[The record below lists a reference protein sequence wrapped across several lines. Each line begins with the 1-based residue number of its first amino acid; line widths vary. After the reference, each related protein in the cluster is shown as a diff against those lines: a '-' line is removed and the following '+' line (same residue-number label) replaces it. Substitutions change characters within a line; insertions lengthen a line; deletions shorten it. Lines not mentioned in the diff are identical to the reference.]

1 MRAAPPLFAVCTPD
15 RPPALYTESTLP
27 ILEAAVPSTI
37 LVVDDE
43 KNIVQLARLYLDK
56 EGFQV
61 EAAFDGAQA
70 LEKAKAVRP
79 DLVILDIMMPELD
92 GVAVCKE
99 LRKTSNVP
107 IIFLTARSEDVDRIV
122 GLEIG
127 ADDYVTKPFNPREL
141 VARVK
146 AVLRRA
152 RQEEPEQAVL
162 EANGLR
168 LDTARREVT
177 LDAEPVTLRAK
188 EFELLAAFLRH
199 VGIVLDRERLLQLVW
214 GSDYYGDTRT
224 IDVHVA
230 WLREKLSGAKNV
242 KIQTVWGVGYKLV
255 VDSDAAQP

>member
-1 MRAAPPLFAVCTPD
+1 M
-15 RPPALYTESTLP
+15 
-27 ILEAAVPSTI
+27 PSTI

-61 EAAFDGAQA
+61 ESANDGEAA
-70 LEKAKAVRP
+70 LEKFKSARP
-79 DLVILDIMMPELD
+79 DLVILDIMMPGMD
-92 GVAVCKE
+92 GLSVAKE

-107 IIFLTARSEDVDRIV
+107 IIILTARGDDIDRIV
-122 GLEIG
+122 GLELG

-152 RQEEPEQAVL
+152 RQEEPDAPVL
-162 EANGLR
+162 EAGGLT
-168 LDTARREVT
+168 LDVARREVT
-177 LDAEPVTLRAK
+177 VEGAPVTLRAK
-188 EFELLAAFLRH
+188 EFDLLAAFMRH
-199 VGIVLDRERLLQLVW
+199 AGIVLDRERLLQLVW

-230 WLREKLSGAKNV
+230 WLREKMAKAQHV

-255 VDSDAAQP
+255 IEDGAAKS

>member
-1 MRAAPPLFAVCTPD
+1 
-15 RPPALYTESTLP
+15 
-27 ILEAAVPSTI
+27 VPNTI

-61 EAAFDGAQA
+61 EAAYDGEQA
-70 LEKAKAVRP
+70 LEKARAVRP
-79 DLVILDIMMPELD
+79 DLIILDLMLPGMD
-92 GVAVCKE
+92 GLSVCKE

-107 IIFLTARSEDVDRIV
+107 IIILTARGDDVDRVV
-122 GLEIG
+122 GLELG

-146 AVLRRA
+146 AVLRRS
-152 RQEEPEQAVL
+152 RQETSDEPVI
-162 EANGLR
+162 EANGLV
-168 LDTARREVT
+168 LDVARREVT
-177 LDAEPVTLRAK
+177 VDGAPVTLRAK
-188 EFELLAAFLRH
+188 EFDLLTAFMRH
-199 VGIVLDRERLLQLVW
+199 PGIVLDRERLLQIVW

-230 WLREKLSGAKNV
+230 WLREKLAAAQHV

-255 VDSDAAQP
+255 VESDAAQS